1 MRRLVLLALL
11 LVPCTLVSQGA
22 ADEPGISGYVLAPGD
37 VPVSGGT
44 VMSASAWMSASTTID
59 RSGRFRIPAERAGVF
74 RVTVSVQGFAPYRF
88 RVTLPA
94 SRTLRLPVSHL
105 EPATYFRVRFVSP
118 AGEPITAPVIRRLSF
133 DGSGGPLLGAAGAT
147 PTQPPPAREGGSG
160 PPPHRTPPPVS
171 RTPGYCTTPHTKCF
185 LHTA

>member
-44 VMSASAWMSASTTID
+44 VVSASPGISASTPID
-59 RSGRFRIPAERAGVF
+59 RSGRFRIPVERSGVF
-74 RVTVSVQGFAPYRF
+74 RVTVSVPGFAPYRF

-94 SRTLRLPVSHL
+94 SRALRLPVIHL
-105 EPATYFRVRFVSP
+105 EPATYFRVWFVSP
-118 AGEPITAPVIRRLSF
+118 VGEPITAPVIRRLSF
-133 DGSGGPLLGAAGAT
+133 DGSGGA
-147 PTQPPPAREGGSG
+147 PPPAAR
-160 PPPHRTPPPVS
+160 PPAPQPPAP
-171 RTPGYCTTPHTKCF
+171 PAGC
-185 LHTA
+185 